1 MCLYT
6 LKNQIRGITITA
18 DRILAEQIKLLFAAL
33 PMSLAGSIINSSIL
47 VAVLWQVENHVHLLI
62 WLAVLLLVTGLRG
75 LCLYRYHHQAASSE
89 LNQQH
94 CLRYLLLT
102 TLLAGLV
109 WGAVS
114 LLLFPHDSVPH
125 QAFIA
130 FVMAGN
136 SAAAIIGLSYIRQ
149 AALAFVLPALLPLI
163 VQLFLLQ
170 TSMST
175 AMGIMVS
182 LFLLMSLTGIRRNF
196 DNTQQ
201 NITLR
206 MESTEHEQAL
216 MESQQKLALH
226 VEQTPLAV
234 IEWSIDF
241 HVTDWNPAAESIF
254 GYTKAEVMGKH
265 AIELIVPDEAKPL
278 IDDIW
283 AALLQQKGGLKT
295 TNENITKDG
304 RRITCEWYNTPLIN
318 QQGEVIGVAS
328 LAQDISERLRIEQM
342 QTDFISTVSHE
353 LRTPLTSIR
362 GAISLF
368 KGQALAPDSDE
379 YKQIL
384 NIANNNTERLLMII
398 NDILDIHKFESG
410 KMQMDFQDINLAAFL
425 KDAVASNHNYA
436 EQYQVSYNLQPVD
449 ETLVVKADSNRL
461 MQVMYNLLSNAA
473 KFSRSAQSVEIE
485 AYQHEGMARIV
496 VIDHGAGIEAEFMPQ
511 VFDRFSRQDSSNI
524 QQTGGTGLG
533 LSIVKKI
540 IEQHGGKISLQ
551 STIGQGTRVYV
562 DLPLI

>member
-1 MCLYT
+1 
-6 LKNQIRGITITA
+6 
-18 DRILAEQIKLLFAAL
+18 
-33 PMSLAGSIINSSIL
+33 MSLAGSIINATIL
-47 VAVLWQVENHVHLLI
+47 AAVLWQVENHVHLLI
-62 WLAVLLLVTGLRG
+62 WLAVILLITALRG
-75 LCLYRYHHQAASSE
+75 LFLYRYQQQAPASE
-89 LNQQH
+89 LNLQVH
-94 CLRYLLLT
+94 LGYFLLT
-102 TLLAGLV
+102 TLLSGLA
-109 WGAVS
+109 WGSVS
-114 LLLFPHDSVPH
+114 LLLFPHESVPH

-149 AALAFVLPALLPLI
+149 VALAFVLPALLPLI
-163 VQLFLLQ
+163 AQLFLLQ

-175 AMGIMVS
+175 AMGTMVC

-206 MESTEHEQAL
+206 MESAEHEKAL
-216 MESQQKLALH
+216 LESQQKLALH

-234 IEWSIDF
+234 IEWSTDF
-241 HVTDWNPAAESIF
+241 HVTDWNPAAENIF
-254 GYTKAEVMGKH
+254 GYSKAEAMGKL
-265 AIELIVPDEAKPL
+265 AVELIVPDEAKPL
-278 IDDIW
+278 VDNIW
-283 AALLQQKGGLKT
+283 ASLLQQKGGLQN

-304 RRITCEWYNTPLIN
+304 QRITCEWYNTPLIN
-318 QQGEVIGVAS
+318 KQGKIIGVTS
-328 LAQDISERLRIEQM
+328 LAHDISERMHIEQM

-362 GAISLF
+362 GAISLL
-368 KGQALAPDSDE
+368 KGQALEPGSAE

-410 KMQMDFQDINLAAFL
+410 KMQMDFQAINLATFL
-425 KDAVASNHNYA
+425 KDAVESNHNYA
-436 EQYQVSYNLQPVD
+436 EQYQVNYKLQPVD

-461 MQVMYNLLSNAA
+461 MQVMYNLLSNSA
-473 KFSRSAQSVEIE
+473 KFSRPGQSVEIE
-485 AYQHEGMARIV
+485 AYQHEGMVRIV

-540 IEQHGGKISLQ
+540 IEQHGGNISLE
-551 STIGQGTRVYV
+551 SSIGQGTHVYV